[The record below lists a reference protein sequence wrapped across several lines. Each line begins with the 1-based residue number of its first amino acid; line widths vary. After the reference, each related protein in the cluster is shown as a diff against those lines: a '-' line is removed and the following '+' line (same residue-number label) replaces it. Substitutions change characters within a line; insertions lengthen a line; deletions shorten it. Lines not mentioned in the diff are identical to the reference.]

1 MDRHTA
7 TQGYR
12 ELRALAEE
20 LLAAP
25 DGAQRDRL
33 IAAISIA
40 LLLHCRECGALLDR
54 MLRDAGD
61 EFCYACVLPSAPS
74 ARRPPP
80 DDGDGDGDV
89 PF

>member
-40 LLLHCRECGALLDR
+40 LLLHCRACGALLDR

-61 EFCYACVLPSAPS
+61 ACCDACVLPSAPS

>member
-7 TQGYR
+7 TQSYR

-40 LLLHCRECGALLDR
+40 LRIHCRECGALLDR